1 MRDSE
6 EMKVDGQNHLNVDDL
21 KRQKVDGLKSS
32 LHYLLSVF
40 ELSAES
46 IGPLTFMLRTVIYGR
61 ESRDSDTPYSLLET
75 IQFKSS
81 PCTLE

>member
-6 EMKVDGQNHLNVDDL
+6 EMKVDGQNRLIVDDL

-40 ELSAES
+40 ELSA
-46 IGPLTFMLRTVIYGR
+46 
-61 ESRDSDTPYSLLET
+61 
-75 IQFKSS
+75 
-81 PCTLE
+81 